1 MDALMNLW
9 KISVTRLADMSVP
22 RTPEN
27 REILSAWHK
36 VAILFSSVCG
46 FGGWMT
52 GKITAFMLFG
62 EI

>member
-9 KISVTRLADMSVP
+9 KISVARLTDMSVP

-27 REILSAWHK
+27 REILSAWYK
-36 VAILFSSVCG
+36 VAVLFCSVCG
-46 FGGWMT
+46 FGGWIT

>member
-9 KISVTRLADMSVP
+9 KISVARLADMSLP

-27 REILSAWHK
+27 REILSAWYK
-36 VAILFSSVCG
+36 VAVLFCSVCG

-52 GKITAFMLFG
+52 GKTTAFMPFG